1 MTVDDLFPDDGIDEE
16 HPLDAKLDN
25 HSPKGNITA
34 ESIMKMLNAAF
45 QEKKSGMV

>member
-25 HSPKGNITA
+25 HSPKGS
-34 ESIMKMLNAAF
+34 SIELLMKMLNAAF
-45 QEKKSGMV
+45 QEKKNGMV